1 MADISRA
8 CSEQV
13 TRYTSPAFRRKSKG
27 KCSPTPCSSLRGG
40 YRQDEELRE
49 QTCSEPLTLEEEYEM
64 HEQWCAD
71 TDKITFIVL
80 DKEGAMVSIL
90 KFPRT

>member
-1 MADISRA
+1 
-8 CSEQV
+8 
-13 TRYTSPAFRRKSKG
+13 
-27 KCSPTPCSSLRGG
+27 
-40 YRQDEELRE
+40 
-49 QTCSEPLTLEEEYEM
+49 M